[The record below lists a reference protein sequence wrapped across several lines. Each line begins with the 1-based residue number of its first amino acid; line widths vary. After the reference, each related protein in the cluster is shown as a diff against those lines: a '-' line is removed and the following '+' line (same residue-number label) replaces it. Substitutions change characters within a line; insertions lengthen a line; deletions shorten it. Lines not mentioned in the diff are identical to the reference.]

1 MLIKKLNAVYLLDAD
16 RVILKIYTEKQS
28 KENEQYQFI
37 LTRRITKKLIEILH
51 IEIKNNKKIIEPTN
65 LKSKNKSDRIPQKIL
80 DIFPPELVTDCYIR
94 HLDEGLKKT
103 LALMFKKK
111 IFRVVCSEKIV
122 EILFNLLLE
131 IQKKADWGISLTKK
145 IASKKADTSLQ
156 AKKKRVLH

>member
-1 MLIKKLNAVYLLDAD
+1 
-16 RVILKIYTEKQS
+16 
-28 KENEQYQFI
+28 
-37 LTRRITKKLIEILH
+37 
-51 IEIKNNKKIIEPTN
+51 
-65 LKSKNKSDRIPQKIL
+65 
-80 DIFPPELVTDCYIR
+80 
-94 HLDEGLKKT
+94 
-103 LALMFKKK
+103 MFKKK